1 MSLSQWGGAVGWGGG
16 GAGWRSTTGRGPG
29 GPEMLV
35 VSRWLQHVPWCTLTR
50 SPKLPKPLGSP
61 KGAPGHGIGPWKI
74 LATPLGRTRPLKVP
88 RNLFTCPPLPHVA
101 VWRPDGRG
109 PICQARALG
118 AQSSWGR
125 PLLRTPQATPELGT
139 PLVTGSF
146 LSLLYQP
153 VMAHRHSLAP
163 PWPSSHNQVV
173 TCDPC
178 PPAPQLHL
186 WEQSPQL
193 SGGDPP

>member
-74 LATPLGRTRPLKVP
+74 LATPPWKNQTSK
-88 RNLFTCPPLPHVA
+88 
-101 VWRPDGRG
+101 
-109 PICQARALG
+109 G
-118 AQSSWGR
+118 AQKSPHLPSPPPRGCVETRRSWAHLPGQGSR
-125 PLLRTPQATPELGT
+125 RTVLMGAPTPENPSGHPRAWHAPSDWQLFELAIPACDGSQA
-139 PLVTGSF
+139 LTG
-146 LSLLYQP
+146 P
-153 VMAHRHSLAP
+153 SLALL
-163 PWPSSHNQVV
+163 
-173 TCDPC
+173 T
-178 PPAPQLHL
+178 
-186 WEQSPQL
+186 
-193 SGGDPP
+193 

>member
-1 MSLSQWGGAVGWGGG
+1 MLWAGEEEEQGGDQPPAAALVAQKCWLCQDGSSTCPGARSQDPLSCPSPWEAPREPLAMVLGL
-16 GAGWRSTTGRGPG
+16 GRYWP
-29 GPEMLV
+29 P
-35 VSRWLQHVPWCTLTR
+35 
-50 SPKLPKPLGSP
+50 
-61 KGAPGHGIGPWKI
+61 
-74 LATPLGRTRPLKVP
+74 PLGRTRPLKVP

-118 AQSSWGR
+118 AQSSWGC